1 MDHIGSRPLDEIK
14 EVSCTDF
21 NLKIKISTRF
31 YIKIS
36 TRPKRWDGGGGGASH
51 T

>member
-36 TRPKRWDGGGGGASH
+36 TRQKRWDGGGGGG
-51 T
+51 